1 MPEYLAV
8 ADILVYPS
16 LWEEPFGLTI
26 VEGMST
32 GKPVVSLANGGI
44 PEIYAKCDLLTQKML
59 VSVDQ
64 DSDNIVQLLAEK
76 IMTVI
81 EDGLYSTINRNQIET
96 MKKYFSKE
104 RYYQRALE
112 IFE

>member
-1 MPEYLAV
+1 
-8 ADILVYPS
+8 
-16 LWEEPFGLTI
+16 
-26 VEGMST
+26 
-32 GKPVVSLANGGI
+32 
-44 PEIYAKCDLLTQKML
+44 ML